1 MTVGPKEAKDWGSN
15 RKEEEL
21 SSGLAPVSNRIKNW
35 CGGGPWNHQSR
46 SGESRLW
53 TFSTSREFRA
63 SYRARTTLWLTKSVS
78 SRVSWGL
85 ASSWQ
90 AKERE
95 RESLFGWRE
104 NTEKRKESCEELVE
118 GVQKRAGLYRWSL
131 GRGEV
136 GGVGSSTARM
146 TMIFVYMPRGY
157 LRALWSIRKIF
168 RG

>member
-95 RESLFGWRE
+95 RESLVE
-104 NTEKRKESCEELVE
+104 EKIQKKGKTVVRNWWKE
-118 GVQKRAGLYRWSL
+118 YRNERGYIDEVW

-136 GGVGSSTARM
+136 GGVGSSTARL
-146 TMIFVYMPRGY
+146 TMIFVYMPRSY